1 MQRVIVSCLEQVPRL
16 AAQYRPDRL
25 LSIAAAPPTPPDLTA
40 SQHLIV
46 NFADIDK
53 PTARNIDL
61 AASADDIAKGKEV
74 AFDRRKGNCLACHMM
89 SDGALPGNI
98 GPPLIAMKAR
108 FPDKAKLRAQI
119 WDATKMNPNTI
130 MPPFGRQ
137 QILSEGDIDK
147 IVEYVYTL

>member
-1 MQRVIVSCLEQVPRL
+1 MRTLPSIMKTAGSVL
-16 AAQYRPDRL
+16 ALAGSLAL
-25 LSIAAAPPTPPDLTA
+25 LPNPVTAAD
-40 SQHLIV
+40 
-46 NFADIDK
+46 
-53 PTARNIDL
+53 
-61 AASADDIAKGKEV
+61 ASAVEQGKAV
-74 AFDRRKGNCLACHMM
+74 SFDRKKGNCLACHQMEGG
-89 SDGALPGNI
+89 DLPGNI

-137 QILSEGDIDK
+137 QILSEGEIDK